1 MLLVM
6 LAGCAS
12 GPLVIGTPPQFERLS
27 LLKPGVST
35 AQDVS
40 AALGEPQGRGASQ
53 QTITPLM
60 DTWVYTSTEM
70 QGQNVRTRMLMVFI
84 TKTSSVYGG
93 HMWFSSGHIMN
104 IQR

>member
-1 MLLVM
+1 M

-12 GPLVIGTPPQFERLS
+12 GPLVIGTPPQVERLAQ
-27 LLKPGVST
+27 LKPGIST

-53 QTITPLM
+53 QTITPLQ
-60 DTWVYTSTEM
+60 DTWVYASTEM
-70 QGQNVRTRMLMVFI
+70 QGQNVRSRVLMVFI
-84 TKTSSVYGG
+84 NKPTSTYEG

-104 IQR
+104 VQR